1 MSGLKIKID
10 TQGLA
15 QQFKNLALEVE
26 KDLNKGV
33 ANLAAITHAKVAEM
47 AGSEL
52 KSSRKTLTD
61 NLGFEEVTPGLWVVS
76 IDEGALWIEEGIEA
90 GKDMKP
96 DLLKGAT
103 QTSKDGNKYRA
114 IPFDHGKAPSQLTGY
129 AQNIVSRI
137 RANLKKEGVPFK
149 KIEKDAF
156 GKVLTGKLHTF
167 PKPGATDEEKKRW
180 SGELPGKGNTP
191 VLKGVSIY
199 QSVTKTGNVRRDILT
214 FRTVSGGPAS
224 AGKWLHPGFEPK
236 KFLDRAADWAVQ
248 EWEQK
253 ILPEILEKYGGR

>member
-167 PKPGATDEEKKRW
+167 PSQVQPMKRKSVGAA
-180 SGELPGKGNTP
+180 NC
-191 VLKGVSIY
+191 
-199 QSVTKTGNVRRDILT
+199 
-214 FRTVSGGPAS
+214 
-224 AGKWLHPGFEPK
+224 
-236 KFLDRAADWAVQ
+236 
-248 EWEQK
+248 
-253 ILPEILEKYGGR
+253 LEKVIPQFSKESRYINRLRKQETCAVIY